1 MELKRRN
8 RVNAEFSMA
17 SMTDIIFLLLI
28 FFMITSSA
36 ISQSAIDVKLPTADA
51 TNASVQDPTT
61 VTINEA
67 GKYFVNDK
75 EISKEALENYMVNEL
90 KDEANPSFTIR
101 ADENTK
107 HKDVVF
113 VMGIAETHKYNLAI
127 ATTES
132 DTP

>member
-1 MELKRRN
+1 MELKRKN
-8 RVNAEFSMA
+8 RINAEFSMA

-36 ISQSAIDVKLPTADA
+36 ISQSAIEVKLPNADA
-51 TNASVQDPTT
+51 ANPSAQDPAT

-67 GKYFVNDK
+67 GKYYVNDK
-75 EISKEALENYMVNEL
+75 EIPKENLENYLVQEL
-90 KDEANPSFTIR
+90 KDETTPTFTIR

-113 VMGIAETHKYNLAI
+113 VMGIAETHKFNIAI
-127 ATTES
+127 ATTQA
-132 DTP
+132 DQ

>member
-51 TNASVQDPTT
+51 ADPSVQDPST
-61 VTINEA
+61 VTIKED

-75 EISKEALENYMVNEL
+75 EIAKEQLENYLVTEL
-90 KDEANPSFTIR
+90 QGQEKPSFTIR
-101 ADENTK
+101 ADENSR

-113 VMGIAETHKYNLAI
+113 VMGIAETHKFNIAI
-127 ATTES
+127 ATTQEN
-132 DTP
+132 

>member
-1 MELKRRN
+1 MELKRKN
-8 RVNAEFSMA
+8 RVSAEFSMA

-36 ISQSAIDVKLPTADA
+36 ISQSAIEVKLPKAVAGDP
-51 TNASVQDPTT
+51 SVQDPTS
-61 VTINEA
+61 VTITVD

-75 EISKEALENYMVNEL
+75 EIPKEQLENYLVNTL
-90 KDEANPSFTIR
+90 KGQQTPTFTIK

-113 VMGIAETHKYNLAI
+113 VMSIAEAHKFNLAI
-127 ATTES
+127 ATTQ
-132 DTP
+132 DQ

>member
-36 ISQSAIDVKLPTADA
+36 ISQSAIEVKLPNADTANPSA
-51 TNASVQDPTT
+51 QDPAT

-67 GKYFVNDK
+67 GKYYVNDK
-75 EISKEALENYMVNEL
+75 EIPKENLENYLVQKLKNETI
-90 KDEANPSFTIR
+90 PTFTIR

-113 VMGIAETHKYNLAI
+113 VMGIAEMHKFNLAI
-127 ATTES
+127 ATTQAEK
-132 DTP
+132 

>member
-1 MELKRRN
+1 MELKRKN

-36 ISQSAIDVKLPTADA
+36 ISQSSIEVKLPTADA
-51 TNASVQDPTT
+51 ANPSVQDPAV
-61 VTINEA
+61 VTIKED

-75 EISKEALENYMVNEL
+75 EIVKEQLENYLVTTLQGEE
-90 KDEANPSFTIR
+90 KPSFTIR

-113 VMGIAETHKYNLAI
+113 VMGIAEMHKFNLAI
-127 ATTES
+127 ATTQEQ
-132 DTP
+132 

>member
-36 ISQSAIDVKLPTADA
+36 ISQSAIDVKLPTAD
-51 TNASVQDPTT
+51 TSNPSVQDPSV
-61 VTINEA
+61 VTIKED

-75 EISKEALENYMVNEL
+75 EIPRDQLENYLVNTL
-90 KDEANPSFTIR
+90 KNETKPSFTIR
-101 ADENTK
+101 ADQNTR

-113 VMGIAETHKYNLAI
+113 VMAIAENHHYNLAI
-127 ATTES
+127 ATTE
-132 DTP
+132 DQ

>member
-8 RVNAEFSMA
+8 RVSAEFSMA

-36 ISQSAIDVKLPTADA
+36 ISQSAIEVNLPKAA
-51 TNASVQDPTT
+51 ETNPGTQDPVT
-61 VTINEA
+61 VTINAE
-67 GKYFVNDK
+67 GKYFVND
-75 EISKEALENYMVNEL
+75 LEVPAAQL
-90 KDEANPSFTIR
+90 EANLTSLLTGAEDAAFTIR

-113 VMGIAETHKYNLAI
+113 AMEIAERNKFNLAI
-127 ATTES
+127 ATIQAE
-132 DTP
+132 

>member
-36 ISQSAIDVKLPTADA
+36 ISQSAIDVKLPSADA
-51 TNASVQDPTT
+51 QTPSAQDPAT
-61 VTINEA
+61 VTIQED

-75 EISKEALENYMVNEL
+75 EIAKEQLENYLVNEL
-90 KDEANPSFTIR
+90 KGQEKPAFTIR

-113 VMGIAETHKYNLAI
+113 VMEIAETHKYNLAI
-127 ATTES
+127 ATVQQE
-132 DTP
+132 

>member
-1 MELKRRN
+1 
-8 RVNAEFSMA
+8 MA

-36 ISQSAIDVKLPTADA
+36 ISQSAIDVKLPKADA
-51 TNASVQDPTT
+51 ANPSVQDPST
-61 VTINEA
+61 VTIKED

-75 EISKEALENYMVNEL
+75 EIPKDQLEDVLVTAL
-90 KDEANPSFTIR
+90 KDLPNPSFTIR

-113 VMGIAETHKYNLAI
+113 VMGIAETHKFNLAI
-127 ATTES
+127 ATTQEN
-132 DTP
+132 

>member
-36 ISQSAIDVKLPTADA
+36 ISQSAIEVKLPNADA
-51 TNASVQDPTT
+51 ANPSAQDPAT
-61 VTINEA
+61 VTIDEA
-67 GKYFVNDK
+67 GKYYVNDK
-75 EISKEALENYMVNEL
+75 EIPKENLENYLVQEL
-90 KDEANPSFTIR
+90 KDETTPTFTIR

-113 VMGIAETHKYNLAI
+113 VMGIAETHKFNIAI
-127 ATTES
+127 ATTQA
-132 DTP
+132 DQ

>member
-36 ISQSAIDVKLPTADA
+36 ISQSAIDVNLPKADA
-51 TNASVQDPTT
+51 ANVSAQDPST
-61 VTINEA
+61 VTINPE

-75 EISKEALENYMVNEL
+75 EVPKEQLENVLVNAL
-90 KDEANPSFTIR
+90 QHEANPTFTIR
-101 ADENTK
+101 ADENTR

-113 VMGIAETHKYNLAI
+113 VMGIAETHKFNLAI
-127 ATTES
+127 ATIQEN
-132 DTP
+132 

>member
-36 ISQSAIDVKLPTADA
+36 ISQSAIEVKLPSADA
-51 TNASVQDPTT
+51 SNPSAQDPAT

-75 EISKEALENYMVNEL
+75 EIPKENLENYLVQEL
-90 KDEANPSFTIR
+90 KDETTPTFTIR

-113 VMGIAETHKYNLAI
+113 VMGIAETHKFNIAI
-127 ATTES
+127 ATTQAEK
-132 DTP
+132 